1 MAGLFDNELFRFL
14 VTPRAY
20 FAAQDQAKQTQ
31 QFQGLLGGLN
41 GASPGEQFW
50 LQAAQLPQYQQ
61 LASQQLGYGAAGGQ
75 AMARQ
80 RQAQD
85 WSLNNLTKEQQMAAD
100 LAQAKFGWDQ
110 QVDQEDMRRKWYGTE
125 ASAAASR
132 ASAGSS
138 EASRALSAAR
148 LEGENLKLQRERGGL
163 LERLPPQNQL
173 EARQD
178 LLNKDSWAQSA
189 TDVEDWALNRGP
201 GAALPLVGTAEAGAM
216 DTEWQTS
223 VRPALMQIMNTGV
236 LQEGEREMLEQVMG
250 QPADKVLTKSQQNVI
265 KTVAQKIRDLR
276 SNSYRALGLQA
287 PEVTRGGSAAARAL
301 SGGQPQGQLRPV
313 SVIPGAA
320 NPGWRPEQRGADQL
334 PSIWNRAGR

>member
-41 GASPGEQFW
+41 GASPNEQFW
-50 LQAAQLPQYQQ
+50 LQAAQLPAYQQ
-61 LASQQLGYGAAGGQ
+61 LAGQQLGYGAAGGQ

-80 RQAQD
+80 QQAQD
-85 WSLNNLTKEQQMAAD
+85 WSAQNLTRAQQEQ
-100 LAQAKFGWDQ
+100 LTLNQ
-110 QVDQEDMRRKWYGTE
+110 QKAERDYAIDQEDLRRKWYGTQ
-125 ASAAASR
+125 ASAASSY
-132 ASAGSS
+132 ASADSS
-138 EASRALSAAR
+138 NASRALSQAR

-250 QPADKVLTKSQQNVI
+250 QPADKVLTKAQQNVI

-276 SNSYRALGLQA
+276 SNSYKAVGLQA
-287 PEVTRGGSAAARAL
+287 PEVQRGGSAAARAL

-313 SVIPGAA
+313 QALPAPGEGTIWQ
-320 NPGWRPEQRGADQL
+320 PVQRY
-334 PSIWNRAGR
+334 